1 MINRSQ
7 RELEHNPINP
17 RNGCDVRRWRLS
29 ARIGCVARPP
39 RAATCRTSSRSA
51 SDRQSQGFAQN
62 VMRVLSASA
71 YIGELVSLVHDFEY
85 RPGPFPTWRH
95 LRPHRRMW
103 RPARRTKAVGCP
115 AEAAP
120 VTPRLV
126 RHPSP
131 SPNRPIAG
139 RCQSLPGD
147 LPALGGHNII
157 YEFIEGALDE
167 PGGAPARTEPSHA
180 REGQRRTKDLVPS
193 RGMRR
198 GVACFCP
205 SAFVNFVARNCDA
218 STSRPR
224 RTSTFRD
231 SRREIAGA
239 RRGNSRTIP
248 SP

>member
-71 YIGELVSLVHDFEY
+71 HIGELISLVHTSSIDRGRFQHHGGI
-85 RPGPFPTWRH
+85 RDLTGSI
-95 LRPHRRMW
+95 W
-103 RPARRTKAVGCP
+103 RPARRTKTVGCP
-115 AEAAP
+115 AGAAP

-126 RHPSP
+126 RHPAP

-139 RCQSLPGD
+139 RCQSLPRD
-147 LPALGGHNII
+147 RPALGGHNII
-157 YEFIEGALDE
+157 YGFMKAHSMNRGSPSPNRTVSRTRGTTPHEGFRSVERNAPCSGLFLSL
-167 PGGAPARTEPSHA
+167 GVRQFCGA
-180 REGQRRTKDLVPS
+180 QL
-193 RGMRR
+193 
-198 GVACFCP
+198 
-205 SAFVNFVARNCDA
+205 
-218 STSRPR
+218 
-224 RTSTFRD
+224 
-231 SRREIAGA
+231 GA
-239 RRGNSRTIP
+239 RGLAIGL
-248 SP
+248 